1 MTSQK
6 NIFLTLRSARI
17 TLWPAIFFNAG
28 LISFFYASASLR
40 ESMLVASSLCCI
52 ASYGFLIND
61 CRDIQ
66 VDLLNR
72 SNRLEHST
80 GSEIQFVWISSF
92 LFLFIAFAL
101 SAALGI
107 IGIISIAIIGFGLT
121 VYTFYARKKLI
132 FATVLAAALSS
143 TPLWLPNVIF
153 HSQITESHVYAISA
167 ALLMLVGREI
177 LFDVGDHYGDF
188 LGKRKTFATVFNQRF
203 AFNLG
208 ALLNVFGAVALCIAV
223 VFGNRHMPL
232 SLLLTGIL
240 IFTWLTF
247 SSITQF
253 KGDLRSAKKFAIF
266 TRRSRLAMLLIPL
279 FWLNI

>member
-1 MTSQK
+1 MSRKT
-6 NIFLTLRSARI
+6 IFLTLRSARI
-17 TLWPAIFFNAG
+17 ILWPAIFFNAG

-40 ESMLVASSLCCI
+40 ESILLASSLCLI

-61 CRDIQ
+61 CRDVQ
-66 VDLLNR
+66 VDRLNQA
-72 SNRLEHST
+72 NRLEYST

-107 IGIISIAIIGFGLT
+107 IGIASVAIIGFGLT

-132 FATVLAAALSS
+132 LATVLAATLSS
-143 TPLWLPNVIF
+143 TPLWLPNMIF
-153 HSQITESHVYAISA
+153 HSQMTVSHICAISA
-167 ALLMLVGREI
+167 AFLMLMGREI
-177 LFDVGDHYGDF
+177 LFDVGDHYGDS
-188 LGKRKTFATVFNQRF
+188 LGKRKTFATVFSQRF

-223 VFGNRHMPL
+223 VFGNRHTPL
-232 SLLLTGIL
+232 SLLSTSIL
-240 IFTWLTF
+240 IFTLLTF

-253 KGDLRSAKKFAIF
+253 KDDLRSANKFAIF

-279 FWLNI
+279 FWLSI